1 MRDEERIARIEHVL
15 CAVGL
20 DALACALPT
29 NVLLLSGYWP
39 VVGTAIAIATRGGRI
54 AVLAPED
61 ERDLAVRGWPDVLET
76 FSPGSLDAIRRAGD
90 VVVDP
95 LARAFGALGLA
106 SGRARI
112 GYERGECLE
121 PGSYVSLHLYGAT
134 LQALLET
141 ALPHVTLAPADEALT
156 LLRERKTAR
165 ERECIARSC
174 RAAQTA
180 FVDGA
185 REVRTGMTELEAASS
200 FRAPLSTRVPH
211 AIRADGFAFCMSGPN
226 AARAYAAYARSTA
239 RPLARGELALV
250 HCNSY
255 VDGFWTDITRTYCL
269 GEPGPRER
277 DMYAAVLEARA
288 AALDAVRPGVRAQ
301 IVDAVARDVL
311 RRRGFAGACK
321 HAIGH
326 GVGFAAID
334 HYAHPRIHPRSTELL
349 QPGMVFN
356 IEPAIYLDGTTGL
369 RHCDV
374 VSLTERGPEVLT
386 EFQGEMDDLVTE

>member
-1 MRDEERIARIEHVL
+1 M
-15 CAVGL
+15 
-20 DALACALPT
+20 
-29 NVLLLSGYWP
+29 
-39 VVGTAIAIATRGGRI
+39 
-54 AVLAPED
+54 
-61 ERDLAVRGWPDVLET
+61 
-76 FSPGSLDAIRRAGD
+76 
-90 VVVDP
+90 
-95 LARAFGALGLA
+95 
-106 SGRARI
+106 
-112 GYERGECLE
+112 
-121 PGSYVSLHLYGAT
+121 
-134 LQALLET
+134 
-141 ALPHVTLAPADEALT
+141 
-156 LLRERKTAR
+156 
-165 ERECIARSC
+165 
-174 RAAQTA
+174 
-180 FVDGA
+180 
-185 REVRTGMTELEAASS
+185 
-200 FRAPLSTRVPH
+200 
-211 AIRADGFAFCMSGPN
+211 
-226 AARAYAAYARSTA
+226 
-239 RPLARGELALV
+239 ARGELALV